1 MNIDM
6 QKLLAYTKEELATY
20 ILRYCFLDKNI
31 EENMQY
37 IHCQFLLEKDK
48 ELTSKGHKEE
58 IELLCQLQK
67 MPNTTIEEQAKKVKA
82 YEKFKK
88 LIDRNNAAY
97 KERQKE
103 IDDLI
108 GG

>member
-58 IELLCQLQK
+58 IELLCQLRK
-67 MPNTTIEEQAKKVKA
+67 MPNTTIKEQTKRIKA
-82 YEKFKK
+82 YKKFKK
-88 LIDRNNAAY
+88 LTDRNNAAY

-108 GG
+108 GR